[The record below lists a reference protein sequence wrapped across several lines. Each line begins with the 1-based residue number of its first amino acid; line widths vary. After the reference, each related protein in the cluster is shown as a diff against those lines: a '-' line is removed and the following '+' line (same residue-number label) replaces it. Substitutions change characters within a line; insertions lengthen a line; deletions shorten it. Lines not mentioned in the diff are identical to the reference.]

1 MRDPGPILPSDEP
14 MDTSEPHT
22 TTVLDIA
29 RSGEP
34 DRYLAALL
42 APAEQREALL
52 ALAAFSA
59 ELARIPLRIVHEP
72 TMGEFRLQWWRDAL
86 GLPPPLRTGNPIADA
101 LRAAARQHDL
111 PMRLLEA
118 MIDARSLLLGQTGPF
133 SEPELSEFLS
143 KSEGALFALS
153 ARVTGLALEP
163 DFEAGCAACG
173 RAYGLTRLL
182 LELPQMAAHGLVPL
196 TAAQLQAAGLT
207 SADVL
212 AGRQDARVE
221 TLREACSAQIE
232 SSLAAARQFTRTLP
246 RSARV
251 AFLPLALVRPYLR
264 ALKRSGPALLRM
276 QARVAPLT
284 RVWRIAAA
292 HVLGRW

>member
-1 MRDPGPILPSDEP
+1 

-22 TTVLDIA
+22 STVLEAA

-59 ELARIPLRIVHEP
+59 ELARIPLRIVREP
-72 TMGEFRLQWWRDAL
+72 TMGEIRLQWWRDAL
-86 GLPPPLRTGNPIADA
+86 DLPVPLQTGNPIADA

-111 PMRLLEA
+111 PTRLLDA
-118 MIDARSLLLGQTGPF
+118 MIDARSLLLDQAGAFT
-133 SEPELSEFLS
+133 EPELSEFLS
-143 KSEGALFALS
+143 KSEGALFALG

-163 DFEAGCAACG
+163 DFEAGCANCG

-196 TAAQLQAAGLT
+196 AAAQLEAAGLT
-207 SADVL
+207 VADMR
-212 AGRQDARVE
+212 AGLVDARVQ
-221 TLREACSAQIE
+221 TLVDVCSAQIE
-232 SSLAAARQFTRTLP
+232 GSLAAARQFTRQLP

-264 ALKRSGPALLRM
+264 ALKRSGPALLRT

-284 RVWRIAAA
+284 RVWKIGAA